1 MRRTLIPCGLAAA
14 LLSAQIAGAQ
24 NQPMH
29 GHGQMAQSFAV
40 GDLVVEAPWAR
51 ESVTKT
57 GAVYLSVRNGGDQ
70 DDRLIGVSSDVAE
83 TVQLHESKMQ
93 DGVMKMGEVETVAVP
108 AHGEAML
115 APGGIHVM
123 LIGLKA
129 PLEEGRRFPLTLTF
143 EHAGE
148 VEVMTTI
155 EDIGHRGEAHDHSN

>member
-1 MRRTLIPCGLAAA
+1 
-14 LLSAQIAGAQ
+14 
-24 NQPMH
+24 
-29 GHGQMAQSFAV
+29 
-40 GDLVVEAPWAR
+40 
-51 ESVTKT
+51 
-57 GAVYLSVRNGGDQ
+57 
-70 DDRLIGVSSDVAE
+70 
-83 TVQLHESKMQ
+83 
-93 DGVMKMGEVETVAVP
+93 MGEVETVAVP